1 LEEVVLEVH
10 SLRLLELQDQF
21 QHFNVLHQL
30 VVEVVDQML
39 VLDPLLILLE
49 LLVQVVVAPLLREIL
64 QEQVEQVI
72 HLPQILF
79 KDMPEVILLMT
90 LEVVEV
96 VLLLLV

>member
-1 LEEVVLEVH
+1 
-10 SLRLLELQDQF
+10 
-21 QHFNVLHQL
+21 
-30 VVEVVDQML
+30 
-39 VLDPLLILLE
+39 LLE
-49 LLVQVVVAPLLREIL
+49 LLVQVVVAPLLREIV